1 MNISFTLR
9 RALILASCSF
19 SLALV
24 ISTAQAQVTISGLS
38 VISGPVNTGVVISG
52 SGFGGAQGNSTVTF
66 NGTLAPTSSWSDSS
80 INVNVPAGAAT
91 GPVVV
96 NVAGVSSN
104 SIVFTVTPFIASLSL
119 STGPVQMGFT
129 ITGTSFGA
137 QQGTSTVTLGSIT
150 LPAANVIS
158 WSDSAIKVSVPAG
171 AATGNVVVSTNG
183 QPSNGVDFTVINP
196 FSCN

>member
-1 MNISFTLR
+1 MSISSILR
-9 RALILASCSF
+9 RVLILASCLF
-19 SLALV
+19 PLAMV
-24 ISTAQAQVTISGLS
+24 ISTAQAQANLSGLS
-38 VISGPVNTGVVISG
+38 VISGPVNTRVTITGT
-52 SGFGGAQGNSTVTF
+52 GFGDAQGNSTVTF
-66 NGTLAPTSSWSDSS
+66 NSTLAAPSSWSDIS
-80 INVNVPAGAAT
+80 ISVYVPAGATT
-91 GPVVV
+91 GPVIV
-96 NVAGVSSN
+96 NVAGTNSN

-129 ITGTSFGA
+129 INGTSFGA

-150 LPAANVIS
+150 LPAINVIS

-183 QPSNGVDFTVINP
+183 QQSNGVSFTVIDS